1 MAGFL
6 VYNFPWRPGHRAK
19 AFLGDAGSMV
29 CGFALAYLAIEYSA
43 LPTRVFKPSTALW
56 FFFIPVADTIWLYLR
71 RLVVAGAP
79 TAAGRD
85 HIHHLLM
92 QRFTPGQTAWLL
104 VGASALLMLAAYLAE
119 RRGVPNWTMIVTW
132 ILSFLVYGALT
143 HRPWMAAWKRGA
155 ACIERDALEA

>member
-1 MAGFL
+1 M
-6 VYNFPWRPGHRAK
+6 
-19 AFLGDAGSMV
+19 
-29 CGFALAYLAIEYSA
+29 
-43 LPTRVFKPSTALW
+43 
-56 FFFIPVADTIWLYLR
+56 
-71 RLVVAGAP
+71 VAGAP